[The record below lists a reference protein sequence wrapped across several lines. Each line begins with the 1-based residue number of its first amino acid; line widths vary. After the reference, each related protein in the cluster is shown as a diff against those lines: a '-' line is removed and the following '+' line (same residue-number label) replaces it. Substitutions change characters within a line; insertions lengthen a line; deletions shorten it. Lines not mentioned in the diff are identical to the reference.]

1 MHTQVLSGSDEIQ
14 LQSRQP
20 KRSLEFCRSLQ
31 KFYYQKV
38 EKAFLVLVFVD
49 AIVLALKHS
58 GMSVEFASVLRIWQV
73 CVCVCVCGRR
83 GGKSEVA
90 W

>member
-1 MHTQVLSGSDEIQ
+1 M
-14 LQSRQP
+14 
-20 KRSLEFCRSLQ
+20 
-31 KFYYQKV
+31 

-58 GMSVEFASVLRIWQV
+58 GMSDDFACVLRIWQV
-73 CVCVCVCGRR
+73 CVWKVGRI